1 MDRILQQ
8 GRLIFAI
15 SVIAFGFLHFIWANF
30 GEAVVPVIPW
40 PPGYPWAAYLMGLV
54 LLATGVS
61 IAIDVRARE
70 APALLGILLLLSVLM
85 LHVPKVLAHPLDLG
99 LRTRAFEPL
108 ALSGAAFA
116 LSGGRYVTPGR
127 CLFAISAVI
136 FGIDHFLLLD
146 FIAKL
151 VPSWIPGGLF
161 WATLTGAGFIVAG
174 ICIATKWMMR
184 WAATWLGIMFALWV
198 LVLHGPRV
206 LGLSSA
212 VPKAPHDPNEW
223 CSAFIAL
230 AMCGASWI
238 FADAGIV
245 ADGSVKNSAL

>member
-1 MDRILQQ
+1 MGKIVEQ

-15 SVIAFGFLHFIWANF
+15 SVIAFGVLHFIWANF

-40 PPGYPWAAYLMGLV
+40 PPGYPWAAYLMGIA

-61 IAIDVRARE
+61 IAINVKSRE
-70 APALLGILLLLSVLM
+70 AAASLGILLLLSVLI
-85 LHVPKVLAHPLDLG
+85 LHVPKMAAHPLDLG
-99 LRTRAFEPL
+99 LRTRGFEPL

-116 LSGGRYVTPGR
+116 LSGGRDVTIGR
-127 CLFAISAVI
+127 YLFAISAVI
-136 FGIDHFLLLD
+136 FGVDHFLLLD

-161 WATLTGAGFIVAG
+161 WAALTGAGFIAAG
-174 ICIATKWMMR
+174 VCIATKWMMR

-206 LGLSSA
+206 LGFSSA
-212 VPKAPHDPNEW
+212 APKAPHDPNEW
-223 CSAFIAL
+223 SSAFIAL

-238 FADAGIV
+238 FADARV
-245 ADGSVKNSAL
+245 VKRHVSV